1 MVAIITNTRLCPTE
15 NAPLW
20 NFISCRFELPGIK
33 EKRVEEVAAVATQ
46 VVINP
51 TPVIT

>member
-15 NAPLW
+15 NAPCGT
-20 NFISCRFELPGIK
+20 SYPVVFELPGIK